1 MKRRRIYT
9 LLAIC
14 CTLCAAQAQ
23 TREMMAGAQ
32 VGYASSTYLAAPQSQ
47 LQNGVGLGA
56 RFHYEL
62 MHQLVLAPKTNV
74 YLNTSDTPWWAVDAA
89 IDVHYN
95 FVAAIDFCIY
105 PIVGICTAYWDG
117 AQYFPAQGY
126 LGGNFG
132 LGAQYNITTNLTL
145 NGEYKYQVYRKRDVV
160 NFALSLGY
168 RF

>member
-32 VGYASSTYLAAPQSQ
+32 VAYASSTYLAAPQSQ

-74 YLNTSDTPWWAVDAA
+74 
-89 IDVHYN
+89 
-95 FVAAIDFCIY
+95 
-105 PIVGICTAYWDG
+105 
-117 AQYFPAQGY
+117 
-126 LGGNFG
+126 
-132 LGAQYNITTNLTL
+132 
-145 NGEYKYQVYRKRDVV
+145 
-160 NFALSLGY
+160 
-168 RF
+168 